1 MRLKATLL
9 NALFLGLPVA
19 VVSKP
24 ELGGNGYLKSS
35 QSTAQNVTY
44 IPNTY
49 IVELERAS
57 GTAAAARFAQKLGG
71 KMKYRVRK
79 EFNSSK
85 FFYGLSLTLTDDT
98 SHKAD
103 LLKVSGV
110 KNVWPVRAVPRPN
123 PFVAAPPASQSNGTL
138 PHIKGSSD
146 VNRPLK
152 MAGVDKLHSQG
163 IKGKGVKIGI
173 IDTGVDY
180 LHLSLGG
187 GFGPGYKVSFG
198 YDFVGDDYTGFNTPV
213 PDSDPLVTCA
223 TGGHGTHVTG
233 KKWTLAFNSRTSN
246 AANT

>member
-1 MRLKATLL
+1 MRFEATLL
-9 NALFLGLPVA
+9 NILFLGLPIA

-24 ELGGNGYLKSS
+24 ALSGDGYLKST
-35 QSTAQNVTY
+35 QSKAQNVTY

-49 IVELERAS
+49 IVELEQAS
-57 GTAAAARFAQKLGG
+57 GTNAAARFAQKLGG
-71 KMKYRVRK
+71 KIKYQVRN
-79 EFNSSK
+79 EFNSAK
-85 FFYGLSLTLTDDT
+85 FFYGLSLTLADDT

-103 LLKVSGV
+103 LLNVSGV
-110 KNVWPVRAVPRPN
+110 KNVWPVRVVPRPN
-123 PFVAAPPASQSNGTL
+123 PFVAAPLAPLSNGTL

-152 MAGVDKLHSQG
+152 MAGVDKVHSQG

-180 LHLSLGG
+180 LHPSLGG

-198 YDFVGDDYTGFNTPV
+198 YDFVGDSYTGFNTPV
-213 PDSDPLVTCA
+213 PDNDPLASCA

-233 KKWTLAFNSRTSN
+233 KKQASLISN
-246 AANT
+246 ASEYT